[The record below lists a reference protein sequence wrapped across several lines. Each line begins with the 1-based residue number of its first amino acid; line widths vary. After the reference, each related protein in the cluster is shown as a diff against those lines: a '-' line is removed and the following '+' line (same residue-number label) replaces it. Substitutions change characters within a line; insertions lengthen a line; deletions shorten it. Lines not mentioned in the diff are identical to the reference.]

1 MTQLYFYQVDMSKV
15 KFDTIKPWI
24 AKKVTELMGGI
35 EDDVLFEYVFNQLED
50 KVIDALFILLLVRK
64 LVF

>member
-1 MTQLYFYQVDMSKV
+1 MSKV